1 MKKTDKSLNPLLE
14 TWKTP
19 HNIAP
24 FSIITDEHFEPALE
38 IACSE
43 TLIEI
48 EHIIANNNAPTF
60 ENTIEALFRTGQ
72 LLDQVVSTFYTITGA
87 DTNQKRDQLLLF
99 FSSKLSDHNTKIY
112 SNTELFE
119 RIVSVVETKKFEKH
133 NFFVCAC
140 FR

>member
-1 MKKTDKSLNPLLE
+1 MKKTDKSLNPLLG

-48 EHIIANNNAPTF
+48 EHIIANNHAPTF
-60 ENTIEALFRTGQ
+60 ENSIEALFTTGQ

-87 DTNQKRDQLLLF
+87 HTNQKRDQLLLI

-112 SNTELFE
+112 SNTKLFE
-119 RIVSVVETKKFEKH
+119 RIESVVETKKIAKPK
-133 NFFVCAC
+133 
-140 FR
+140 